1 LSQCGY
7 ATMVDPRSLPSPA
20 APADSISADTTTFVT
35 LVGDI
40 DPYNAPRLAQHL
52 NQLIDEGQTTIVLAL
67 EDLHFIDSSGLG
79 VIVRAARQARDAGG
93 HLALRGPTP
102 SIKKVLE
109 ITGLDHILPMA
120 E

>member
-1 LSQCGY
+1 V
-7 ATMVDPRSLPSPA
+7 VDPRSLPGPA
-20 APADSISADTTTFVT
+20 APVAESISADTDTVVK

-40 DPYNAPRLAQHL
+40 DPYNSPRLAQHL
-52 NQLIDEGQTTIVLAL
+52 DQLIRQGQTTIVLAL

-93 HLALRGPTP
+93 ELTLRQPTA
-102 SIKKVLE
+102 SIRKILE
-109 ITGLDHILPMA
+109 ITGLDHILLIA